1 MTLFNCTEFSDSG
14 ESGEPD
20 DSDLNDDKPW
30 KTMKNYGK
38 KRWKMMK
45 TDDKRWKATVLVALS
60 IICSYFSKKK
70 LFYSFQLFPLLTTV
84 NNIVFI
90 IIYILQRVRSPVLV
104 ALSIICSGAKPPIL
118 DIITASKTIM
128 FHRHYHHV
136 ICTAERCS

>member
-38 KRWKMMK
+38 KDGKWWKPMTNDEK
-45 TDDKRWKATVLVALS
+45 PRFLLHSLS
-60 IICSYFSKKK
+60 FVPIFLKK
-70 LFYSFQLFPLLTTV
+70 LLFHLFQLFPLLTTV

-136 ICTAERCS
+136 ICTAEQCS